1 MDIPA
6 SQLGGGAAIARNLQH
21 PGHSLTKA
29 HEDDLFSVWSTGWK
43 VVILSVG
50 NLFQFTRIKIKAP
63 QILRIVG
70 EISRQDRDIARA
82 TGSDGIVQVVLAEQ
96 GNAVASVR
104 SRYVSVS

>member
-29 HEDDLFSVWSTGWK
+29 HEDDLFSVWRAGRK

-50 NLFQFTRIKIKAP
+50 NLFQFPRIKIKAP
-63 QILRIVG
+63 QTLCIVG
-70 EISRQDRDIARA
+70 EISRQDRDVARA
-82 TGSDGIVQVVLAEQ
+82 TCSDCIVKVVLAEQ
-96 GNAVASVR
+96 GNAVASVG
-104 SRYVSVS
+104 S